1 VDDLRTIVEYHEQ
14 VLRSI
19 ENQLGQVVANLDVMR
34 KERDEDRAEAKQQ
47 QEQAMQRQ
55 EQAMQRQERAMQ
67 RQDEDYRR
75 AQERMVHSER
85 YLQRAFRLGVAALRR
100 ERTARQE
107 ADQKLAEQRE
117 ADRREWLERHAR
129 IELLLEKSIRGG
141 NGSHAQP

>member
-47 QEQAMQRQ
+47 R

>member
-1 VDDLRTIVEYHEQ
+1 MDDLRTIVEYHEQ

-19 ENQLGQVVANLDVMR
+19 ENQLGHVVENLDLMR
-34 KERDEDRAEAKQQ
+34 KERDEDRVAAKQQ
-47 QEQAMQRQ
+47 R
-55 EQAMQRQERAMQ
+55 
-67 RQDEDYRR
+67 DEDYRR
-75 AQERMVHSER
+75 AQERMAHSAR